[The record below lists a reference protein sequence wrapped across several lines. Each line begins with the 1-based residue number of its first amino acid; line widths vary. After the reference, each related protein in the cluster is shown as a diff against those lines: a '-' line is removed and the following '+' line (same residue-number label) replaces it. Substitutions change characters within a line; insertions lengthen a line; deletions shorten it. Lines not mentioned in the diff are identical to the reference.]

1 MRTSA
6 VKTVML
12 FLLSG
17 AILGAVVASLIAP
30 GLYAW
35 AATPGETTQEIIS
48 RVSVIREAT
57 SMLMRAQAIGAGA
70 GGLAGLVAGFLV
82 SRALARRTTQRDAAK
97 RQIAVG

>member
-1 MRTSA
+1 MSTSA

-17 AILGAVVASLIAP
+17 AIVGAVVASLIAP

-57 SMLMRAQAIGAGA
+57 SMLMKAQGIGAGA
-70 GGLAGLVAGFLV
+70 GALAGLIVGVLF
-82 SRALARRTTQRDAAK
+82 SRSLSRRTAQREAAK
-97 RQIAVG
+97 RQVPVA

>member
-17 AILGAVVASLIAP
+17 AIVGAVVASLIAP

-57 SMLMRAQAIGAGA
+57 SMLMKAQAIGAGI
-70 GGLAGLVAGFLV
+70 GSLAGLVTGVLLAR
-82 SRALARRTTQRDAAK
+82 SLARRTATREAAK
-97 RQIAVG
+97 REVPVS

>member
-17 AILGAVVASLIAP
+17 AIIGAVVASLIAP

-57 SMLMRAQAIGAGA
+57 SMLMKAQAVGAGV
-70 GGLAGLVAGFLV
+70 GGLAGLIAGVIVA
-82 SRALARRTTQRDAAK
+82 RALSRRTAQREASK
-97 RQIAVG
+97 REIPVA